1 MKARRRKSRDP
12 GATREALLRAATE
25 LIARHG
31 YEGVRVEAIARRAGV
46 NKALISYHF
55 GGKKNLYRAAIASS
69 FEELLQLAERL
80 GEKDRPP
87 LDLLAAFVHGFGELA
102 TCGRPQFP
110 ALFLREVLSTGEVAP
125 EAVEHVFA
133 IVRRFREVLARGARE
148 GTLRRVPPGELYIL
162 LVGSLAFFYA
172 TQAARERLASKQK
185 LPLTPPSSNEYVSFL
200 QDALVRLLATGNKGV
215 ER

>member
-1 MKARRRKSRDP
+1 MKTRRRKSRDP
-12 GATREALLRAATE
+12 EATREALLRAATE

-87 LDLLAAFVHGFGELA
+87 LDLLAAFVDGFGELA
-102 TCGRPQFP
+102 TGRRPQFP

-125 EAVEHVFA
+125 EAVDYVFA
-133 IVRRFREVLARGARE
+133 IIRRFREVLARGARQ
-148 GTLRRVPPGELYIL
+148 GRLRRVPPGELYIL
-162 LVGSLAFFYA
+162 LVGSLLFFYA
-172 TQAARERLASKQK
+172 TQAPRERLASKGK
-185 LPLTPPSSNEYVSFL
+185 LPLTPPTSKEYVSFL
-200 QDALVRLLATGNKGV
+200 QDTLVRLLATGSKGV